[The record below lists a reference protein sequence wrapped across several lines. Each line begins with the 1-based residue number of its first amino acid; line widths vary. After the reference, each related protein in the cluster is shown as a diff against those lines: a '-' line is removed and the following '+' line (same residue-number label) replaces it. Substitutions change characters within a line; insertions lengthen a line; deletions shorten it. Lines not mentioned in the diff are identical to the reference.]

1 MQRIATKSSSDLL
14 GRFFLSSII
23 VLLLQFALPNSALA
37 NEVTKQVTPAG
48 HSYWH
53 YPVEN
58 AKRSAVVIT
67 WPTGISMLP
76 KGQEMAARLGINL
89 MLNGGAG
96 GKSPGQI
103 IAEFGD
109 LDAGS
114 RLFVT
119 PEEIRG
125 FIVTPDAEAFKA
137 AEIANLVLKSPNFS
151 QNWFKREKGILIK
164 WGKER
169 NVLVLG
175 IGWTLSRE
183 ILMGDHPYKNYYS
196 LQPTAN
202 TEKIELDTIRSW
214 HSKAFATGDIKIVA
228 TGTSEIKG
236 LGKAI
241 DRALD
246 GLPKGNSEKN
256 YSPMD
261 LKVRGKT
268 IIFHAPKATKSMILT
283 FGKLPPAS
291 DNKDIYVNTALGVL
305 GYGSQSRL
313 FKAVRTGLRASYG
326 FRSGFIDYTRKQR
339 LFHMSG
345 EIETAKLQAALNTV
359 RDTYEGFRTD
369 GIGFIE
375 FPFARKYYRER
386 IEATLKKPRDAAY
399 LLMEARLN
407 GAPIDDITTLTERI
421 DNLSRSDVNKFILEN
436 FAPFDQLLTI
446 IVTPDASAVKG
457 DCTITSYAQWKSCY

>member
-1 MQRIATKSSSDLL
+1 MQRVTTNSFSGLL
-14 GRFFLSSII
+14 GRYLLTNLM

-37 NEVTKQVTPAG
+37 GEVTKQVTPAG
-48 HSYWH
+48 HTYWH
-53 YPVEN
+53 YPVKN

-76 KGQEMAARLGINL
+76 KGQEMAARLGVNL

-96 GKSPGQI
+96 GKSPSQI

-125 FIVTPDAEAFKA
+125 FIVTPDTEAFKA

-151 QNWFKREKGILIK
+151 PKWFNREKGNFVK

-169 NVLVLG
+169 DVLVLG

-183 ILMGDHPYKNYYS
+183 ILMNNHPYKNYYS

-202 TEKIELDTIRSW
+202 TEKIKLETIRNW

-228 TGTSEIKG
+228 TGTSDFKG
-236 LGKAI
+236 LGDAI

-256 YSPMD
+256 YSPMG
-261 LKVRGKT
+261 LKIPGENYHFPRPKSHEEHDPDFRK
-268 IIFHAPKATKSMILT
+268 IAPC
-283 FGKLPPAS
+283 
-291 DNKDIYVNTALGVL
+291 LG
-305 GYGSQSRL
+305 Q
-313 FKAVRTGLRASYG
+313 
-326 FRSGFIDYTRKQR
+326 
-339 LFHMSG
+339 
-345 EIETAKLQAALNTV
+345 
-359 RDTYEGFRTD
+359 
-369 GIGFIE
+369 
-375 FPFARKYYRER
+375 
-386 IEATLKKPRDAAY
+386 
-399 LLMEARLN
+399 
-407 GAPIDDITTLTERI
+407 
-421 DNLSRSDVNKFILEN
+421 
-436 FAPFDQLLTI
+436 
-446 IVTPDASAVKG
+446 
-457 DCTITSYAQWKSCY
+457 